1 MIWETS
7 CLNGCPLNAGTHLN
21 SLYILRCPHDNLCGG
36 RCEQWQNNGEQWVF
50 VEPWITGAA
59 RIGCLY
65 KDLRGKTWPDWN
77 RFPGVAPLN
86 ISWSC
91 YISSRFSALST
102 RESSIF
108 LAIFDWRLW
117 LWEGDR
123 FSRWSW
129 RDVLFELTH
138 SIVLSCQCNLTQ

>member
-1 MIWETS
+1 MVWETS
-7 CLNGCPLNAGTHLN
+7 CLNGCPRLAGTHLN
-21 SLYILRCPHDNLCGG
+21 SLYILRCLYDNLCGG
-36 RCEQWQNNGEQWVF
+36 RCEQWRNNGEEWVF
-50 VEPWITGAA
+50 VCRWITGAA
-59 RIGCLY
+59 GFALMH
-65 KDLRGKTWPDWN
+65 KGLRGDTWPDWN

-138 SIVLSCQCNLTQ
+138 SIVLSCHGNLAQ